1 MRTTVALVLAAI
13 AAASCSH
20 RDETGKVASEVRQ
33 THFPGEI
40 TAGGGTSGEVLARN
54 QQATQGA
61 AKGGTPGTG
70 GGMEGNTGGTAPGGK
85 AAQSDTGQTAQSA
98 AGQRG
103 AEGKGKTGAQQ

>member
-1 MRTTVALVLAAI
+1 MRSTVALVLAAM

-20 RDETGKVASEVRQ
+20 HDETSRVASEVRQ

-61 AKGGTPGTG
+61 AKGGTPGTA
-70 GGMEGNTGGTAPGGK
+70 GGMGGNTGGTATGDK
-85 AAQSDTGQTAQSA
+85 AAQPATEQAAKSA
-98 AGQRG
+98 AGQPG
-103 AEGKGKTGAQQ
+103 AEGKARTGGQQ